1 MRKKGILWLLAVII
15 TLAAA
20 IYQRSTGPTY
30 SKEITFTLEGNEY
43 KESLPRSSSGSDSC
57 QVVMD
62 IPASVEARLYYKRYP
77 TNENWSVQPFR
88 KKDNKQVA
96 ALPPQ
101 PPAGKLQYF
110 IEIQTKNKRIY
121 LARSKPLIIRYKG
134 EVSTGV
140 LIPHI
145 ILMFAAMLFSTLAG
159 LFALAKKEQYRL
171 YGWITLVLL
180 ILGGFIFGPI
190 MQYQAFGDAWTG
202 IPFGWDLTDNKTLV
216 AIAGWVTAVISNRK
230 KYRPRDYV
238 IAAILLLVI
247 YSIPHS
253 LMGSEYDYSKG
264 EVTTGLIQW
273 MP

>member
-1 MRKKGILWLLAVII
+1 MNKKGILWLLAVVI

-30 SKEITFTLEGNEY
+30 SKKIPFTLEGKEY
-43 KESLPRSSSGSDSC
+43 EETFPRSSSGSDSC
-57 QVVMD
+57 RIDMN
-62 IPASVEARLYYKRYP
+62 IPSSVEARLYYKRYP
-77 TNENWSVQPFR
+77 TTENWSVQPFR
-88 KKDNKQVA
+88 KKENKHVA

-110 IEIQTKNKRIY
+110 IEIQSGNKKIY
-121 LARSKPLIIRYKG
+121 LARSNPLIIRFKG
-134 EVSTGV
+134 VVSNGV
-140 LIPHI
+140 LIPHV
-145 ILMFAAMLFSTLAG
+145 ILMFAGMLFSTVAG
-159 LFALAKKEQYRL
+159 LFALGKRQQYRL

-216 AIAGWVTAVISNRK
+216 AIVGWVTAVISNRK
-230 KYRPRDYV
+230 KYRPRHYV
-238 IAAILLLVI
+238 IAAVLLLVV

-273 MP
+273 IP